1 MRAAILMPAR
11 NAAGTI
17 AAALRSVQRQTLRDF
32 ECIVVD
38 DGSIDGTASIAGAYA
53 REDARIRVVRTG
65 AAGLVPA
72 LDRGLRECGA
82 PIVVRMDADDLM
94 RRDRLVRV
102 VGALEVTP
110 RLIAVGSHVRLTPRA
125 GLTPRRRDYERWLNG
140 MRDAGDVRR
149 ERFIECPVA
158 HPTLAVRTDVLRRVG
173 YREVDWPEDYDLVL
187 RLLAAGRE
195 IGVVPRRLLA
205 WRDGPRRL
213 TRTHGSYGQERI
225 VACKAHHLA
234 AGFLATT
241 DRYVLWGYGGTGR
254 ALRRALALHGRHP
267 SHVVELHA
275 GRLGNRIHGA
285 PVVPPEALDDLPR
298 GGLVASV
305 AGAAA
310 RGEIRA
316 FLAARGWIETRDFVC
331 AA

>member
-187 RLLAAGRE
+187 RLLDEGDV
-195 IGVVPRRLLA
+195 GVVPRRLLS
-205 WRDGPRRL
+205 WRDSPGRLSRTDRR
-213 TRTHGSYGQERI
+213 YGIDRF

-234 AGFLATT
+234 RTVLREHE
-241 DRYVLWGYGGTGR
+241 RYVLCGYGGTGR
-254 ALRRALALHGRHP
+254 ALRKALLRHEKRP
-267 SHVVELHA
+267 SHIVDVKEQ
-275 GRLGNRIHGA
+275 RLGNRIDDA
-285 PVVPPEALDDLPR
+285 EVLPVSALPGLR
-298 GGLVASV
+298 GRPVLVSV
-305 AGAAA
+305 AFEQPRTLVRQALGAMGF
-310 RGEIRA
+310 REGEDYLCVA
-316 FLAARGWIETRDFVC
+316 
-331 AA
+331 